1 MRVDAAGHLSQLRGG
16 TAPAGVRHPGASG
29 SFASTL
35 AEATGDLRLSRH
47 AEKRIDRRAL
57 DLDGARLQRL
67 NSAVGQLAAKGAR
80 NGVVMLD
87 DLAMVVDVRER
98 TVVTALQREEGR
110 QRVFTNVDSVVIA

>member
-1 MRVDAAGHLSQLRGG
+1 M
-16 TAPAGVRHPGASG
+16 
-29 SFASTL
+29 
-35 AEATGDLRLSRH
+35 
-47 AEKRIDRRAL
+47 
-57 DLDGARLQRL
+57 
-67 NSAVGQLAAKGAR
+67 GAR